1 MFTTEKT
8 SLKSFVAIAFALGC
22 TVSVMSGTLTLLSA
36 GLA

>member
-1 MFTTEKT
+1 MFTIEKT
-8 SLKSFVAIAFALGC
+8 RRSFVAIAFALGC